1 MAQVHRAWRDD
12 GRPVVLKIRRPGVRP
27 RIEADLRIVTQLTAL
42 AEQASA
48 EARRFSPRAL
58 ARQLAESL
66 RDELDFTIE
75 GRNAD
80 RLREDFAGDPRVLVP
95 DIHWAWSSETLLV
108 MDFVEGL
115 PPRDGET
122 LRAHGIDPAQIA
134 ATGADMVLDMVLVN
148 GRFHADPH
156 PGNLLCLPGNRVALL
171 DLGSI
176 GHVSPKRREEFLSFV
191 TALQSGDPGGLA
203 DRSEERRV
211 GKECVSTCRSRWSPY
226 H

>member
-95 DIHWAWSSETLLV
+95 DIHW
-108 MDFVEGL
+108 
-115 PPRDGET
+115 
-122 LRAHGIDPAQIA
+122 
-134 ATGADMVLDMVLVN
+134 
-148 GRFHADPH
+148 
-156 PGNLLCLPGNRVALL
+156 
-171 DLGSI
+171 
-176 GHVSPKRREEFLSFV
+176 
-191 TALQSGDPGGLA
+191 
-203 DRSEERRV
+203 RSEEHTSELQSLMRN
-211 GKECVSTCRSRWSPY
+211 T
-226 H
+226 

>member
-12 GRPVVLKIRRPGVRP
+12 GRPVCLKIRRPGVRP

-80 RLREDFAGDPRVLVP
+80 RLREDFAGDPRVLV
-95 DIHWAWSSETLLV
+95 
-108 MDFVEGL
+108 
-115 PPRDGET
+115 
-122 LRAHGIDPAQIA
+122 
-134 ATGADMVLDMVLVN
+134 
-148 GRFHADPH
+148 
-156 PGNLLCLPGNRVALL
+156 
-171 DLGSI
+171 
-176 GHVSPKRREEFLSFV
+176 
-191 TALQSGDPGGLA
+191 
-203 DRSEERRV
+203 RSEARRV
-211 GKECVSTCRSRWSPY
+211 GKECVGTLRARWLPL

>member
-1 MAQVHRAWRDD
+1 MFCFCFCKQKTADEMRISDWSSDVCSSDLVHRAWRDD

-80 RLREDFAGDPRVLVP
+80 RLREDFAGDQRVLVP
-95 DIHWAWSSETLLV
+95 DIHWAWSSETLMV
-108 MDFVEGL
+108 MDF
-115 PPRDGET
+115 
-122 LRAHGIDPAQIA
+122 
-134 ATGADMVLDMVLVN
+134 
-148 GRFHADPH
+148 
-156 PGNLLCLPGNRVALL
+156 
-171 DLGSI
+171 
-176 GHVSPKRREEFLSFV
+176 
-191 TALQSGDPGGLA
+191 
-203 DRSEERRV
+203 RSEEHKSELTYLMRI
-211 GKECVSTCRSRWSPY
+211 SYT
-226 H
+226 

>member
-1 MAQVHRAWRDD
+1 MLFR
-12 GRPVVLKIRRPGVRP
+12 
-27 RIEADLRIVTQLTAL
+27 

-48 EARRFSPRAL
+48 EGRRFSPRAL

-134 ATGADMVLDMVLVN
+134 ATGADKI
-148 GRFHADPH
+148 GRAS
-156 PGNLLCLPGNRVALL
+156 GRERVCQY
-171 DLGSI
+171 
-176 GHVSPKRREEFLSFV
+176 V
-191 TALQSGDPGGLA
+191 
-203 DRSEERRV
+203 
-211 GKECVSTCRSRWSPY
+211 
-226 H
+226 

>member
-1 MAQVHRAWRDD
+1 MALVNRAWRDD
-12 GRPVVLKIRRPGVRP
+12 GRPVVLKIRRPGVRS

-95 DIHWAWSSETLLV
+95 DIHRAWSSDTLLV

-115 PPRDGET
+115 PPRDGEAQ
-122 LRAHGIDPAQIA
+122 RAHGLAQ
-134 ATGADMVLDMVLVN
+134 L
-148 GRFHADPH
+148 GRAR
-156 PGNLLCLPGNRVALL
+156 GRGR
-171 DLGSI
+171 
-176 GHVSPKRREEFLSFV
+176 
-191 TALQSGDPGGLA
+191 
-203 DRSEERRV
+203 
-211 GKECVSTCRSRWSPY
+211 
-226 H
+226 